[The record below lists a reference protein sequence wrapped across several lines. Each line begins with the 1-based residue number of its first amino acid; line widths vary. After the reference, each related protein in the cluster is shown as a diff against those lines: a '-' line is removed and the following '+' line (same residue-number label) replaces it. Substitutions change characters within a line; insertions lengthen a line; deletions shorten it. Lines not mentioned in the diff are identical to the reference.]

1 MRRTTIL
8 IMALLFAGAASA
20 QQYPNRAVRVIV
32 PWPPGQ
38 ATDLAARLV
47 AQKLQEALGQPFVAD
62 NRPGAGGSIGT
73 DAVAKAAPDG
83 YTLLAASSGPISIMP
98 VLQKTPYD
106 PLKDLAPVSLIARVP
121 FALVTHPSFPAAD
134 AKAFVALV
142 KANPD
147 KYTFSSSGTGATAH
161 LFTELFNSMA
171 QLKARH
177 VPYKG
182 TVPALTDI
190 MNGEIAYTI
199 ETVAA
204 TGAHVRA
211 GRLKA
216 YGVSTAQRTAAL
228 PEVPPL
234 AEAAGVPGYD
244 AAAWVGYA
252 APPGTPREILVR
264 LSAAIQKALLAEDLK
279 ERYLSLGM
287 DTVSSASPEEMAAF
301 MRREQDRYAAIVRDA
316 NIKIEQ

>member
-1 MRRTTIL
+1 MKRAAVL
-8 IMALLFAGAASA
+8 IAALAFAGAAYA
-20 QQYPNRAVRVIV
+20 QQYPNRTVRVIV

-38 ATDLAARLV
+38 ATDLAARIV

-62 NRPGAGGSIGT
+62 NRPGAGGAIGT

-98 VLQKTPYD
+98 VLQKTPYE
-106 PLKDLAPVSLIARVP
+106 PLKDLAPISLIGRTP
-121 FALVTHPSFPAAD
+121 FALVVNPSFPAAN
-134 AKAFVALV
+134 AKEFVALV
-142 KANPD
+142 RANPD

-182 TVPALTDI
+182 TVPAITDI
-190 MNGEIAYTI
+190 LNGQIDYTI

-204 TGAHVRA
+204 TGAHIRA
-211 GRLKA
+211 GRLKT
-216 YGVSTAQRTAAL
+216 YGVSTARRTAAL
-228 PEVPPL
+228 PDVRPL
-234 AEAAGVPGYD
+234 AEAADVPGYD
-244 AAAWVGYA
+244 VAAWMGYA
-252 APPGTPREILVR
+252 APPGTPPEILAR
-264 LSAAIQKALLAEDLK
+264 LSAEIQKAMLAEDLK
-279 ERYLSLGM
+279 ERYLSLGL
-287 DTVSSASPEEMAAF
+287 DPVSSTPEDMAAF
-301 MRREQDRYAAIVRDA
+301 MRREQDRYATIVREA

>member
-1 MRRTTIL
+1 MQRVVIL
-8 IMALLFAGAASA
+8 VAALAFAGAAAA
-20 QQYPNRAVRVIV
+20 QQYPNRTVRVIV

-47 AQKLQEALGQPFVAD
+47 ADKLSQALGQPFVAD

-73 DAVAKAAPDG
+73 DAVVKAAPDG

-98 VLQKTPYD
+98 VLQKPPYE
-106 PLKDLAPVSLIARVP
+106 PLKDLSTVSLIARVP
-121 FALVTHPSFPAAD
+121 FALVTHPSFPAAN
-134 AKAFVALV
+134 AKEFIALV
-142 KANPD
+142 RASPD
-147 KYTFSSSGTGATAH
+147 KYAFSSSGTGATAH
-161 LFTELFNSMA
+161 MFVELFNSMA

-177 VPYKG
+177 IPYKG

-190 MNGEIAYTI
+190 MNGQIAYAI

-204 TGAHVRA
+204 TGAHVKA

-216 YGVSTAQRTAAL
+216 YGVSTKQRTPGL
-228 PEVPPL
+228 PDVAPL
-234 AEAAGVPGYD
+234 AEVADLPDYD

-252 APPGTPREILVR
+252 APPGTPREIRMR
-264 LSAAIQKALLAEDLK
+264 LAAEIHKALAADDLK

-287 DTVSSASPEEMAAF
+287 DVAFNSPDEMATF
-301 MRREQDRYAAIVRDA
+301 MRNEQDRYTKIARDA